1 MRKALMVLAAAAL
14 AGCSM
19 GTDMKRAN
27 ESIAQFHRLF
37 NAGDYAAIQASAGPE
52 LKDDP
57 RMGSIYDLMNRKLG
71 KFVSS
76 QQTGFND
83 SINTAGHILTV
94 GQVTKFANGTGDE
107 TFTFRLGSD
116 GKPALVGYNVNSPLL
131 YDLRPVPLNAPTPAV
146 PHQTQQRNR

>member
-1 MRKALMVLAAAAL
+1 MLMRTAMIILAAAL

-19 GTDMKRAN
+19 GTDVKRAN
-27 ESIAQFHRLF
+27 DSIAQFHRLF

-131 YDLRPVPLNAPTPAV
+131 YDLRPVPVITPTAAV
-146 PHQTQQRNR
+146 PHQAR